1 MTINVGTIDR
11 VARATLGVAL
21 LYIAFVS
28 GALDG
33 SVWQWV
39 AAAAGVVMLA
49 VAAIRFCPVYA
60 LIGIK
65 TCRTA

>member
-11 VARATLGVAL
+11 IARAILGAVL
-21 LYIAFVS
+21 LYAAFFS

-33 SVWQWV
+33 SIWQWV

-49 VAAIRFCPVYA
+49 VAVIRFCPVYA

-65 TCRTA
+65 TCSAV